1 MSLPSLEA
9 YPSRCRLQNCANK
22 IMVAPPVRNLSPSSA
37 SPAPLVTSGLSTD
50 KAGMCQEAMLFIS
63 LCTSPS
69 TSSRR
74 CDVCPELC
82 RIWPAGPPHSTPR
95 APRETI
101 TCFPDI
107 NGDFV
112 DIGGVAASITY
123 SWYAHH
129 NQSHSIHADIC
140 NKTCSRAC
148 VNMRM
153 SVRSS
158 ALSCLR
164 SPPASIRSAT
174 SIDKVF

>member
-1 MSLPSLEA
+1 
-9 YPSRCRLQNCANK
+9 
-22 IMVAPPVRNLSPSSA
+22 MVAPPVRNLSPSSA

-74 CDVCPELC
+74 WDDFPELC
-82 RIWPAGPPHSTPR
+82 RIWPAGPPQSTPR

-112 DIGGVAASITY
+112 SIGGVVASITC
-123 SWYAHH
+123 SRHAHVQL
-129 NQSHSIHADIC
+129 NRIQIHAVIC
-140 NKTCSRAC
+140 NKTCSSAC
-148 VNMRM
+148 VKMRM